1 MTDMPR
7 YVRRQNAHF
16 TEEIFFFSEEDPY
29 KAALFLFN
37 QKKSRRIRKATMYAR
52 TNTGSTHGDFQDRN
66 GVNYVT
72 STESFGHCSQLF
84 WKKDPNDS
92 GVRKPAATTV
102 SQRAQPANSDIKR
115 LME

>member
-37 QKKSRRIRKATMYAR
+37 QKKVEESEKRRCTPGQ
-52 TNTGSTHGDFQDRN
+52 T
-66 GVNYVT
+66 
-72 STESFGHCSQLF
+72 
-84 WKKDPNDS
+84 
-92 GVRKPAATTV
+92 PAAH
-102 SQRAQPANSDIKR
+102 
-115 LME
+115 METFRIGME